1 MFRSLLSCTTLALLA
16 SCSHRSMPVQSY
28 TVEPGVS
35 QTLAQA
41 RRQTISAPAYQ
52 LSFDIPVQKRDPIP
66 ATETITFDW
75 KPTTDPLLIDFKESR
90 DHLHRLTVNG
100 DTAAIVF
107 ANEHIRI
114 EPARLKAGR
123 NQVTIHFTAGN
134 LSLNRNDDY
143 LYTLLVPDRARTV
156 FPCFDQPDLKA
167 TFELTLTVP
176 ENWVAIGNAPA
187 QAPTTVGNRTTIR
200 FAPSDVIPTY
210 LFSFVAGQFTVVTET
225 PDKRPMTLLHRETD
239 PVKLKLSQDSLF
251 SLHAGALRFL
261 EDYTQRPYPFTKFDF
276 AVIPDF
282 QYGGMEHVGA
292 IDYKASA
299 LFLDNGATRDQKLA
313 RASVIAHETAHMW
326 FGDLVTMR
334 WFNDVWLKEVFAN
347 FMADKVTAI
356 TMPEVNNDLKFVID
370 HLPAA
375 YAVDRTEGANPIGQ
389 PLTNLQE
396 AGSLYGGIIYHKAPI
411 MMRQL
416 EALIGADALRDG
428 LREYIRTY
436 AFGNA
441 TWNDLITILDKRT
454 PADLVTWNKVWVE
467 QTGRPVVSYQL
478 TQQGGRIGK
487 LTVTQ
492 LGEDGSERVW
502 PQSFKLALVY
512 PDRTETLPVSLTSAQ
527 VNVPEAAGKD
537 MPLFVALNS
546 DGRGYG
552 RFSVDTT
559 MLDRLAMLTDPV
571 SRAASYINLYEN
583 MLAGQAVRPARLATI
598 YRSLLAT
605 ETEELNLRLLTGQL
619 SDLVWNFTRPA
630 DRLALAG
637 QVEQASWQA
646 MEQAT
651 TNGPSSPGP
660 SSPGPSSPGPSSPGL
675 KKVLFRLYQSVALTP
690 DAQQRLYQ
698 IWDKQQAPT
707 GVTLTEDDYT
717 ALALALA
724 VRDYPAPDILTR
736 QLARIKNP
744 DRQKRLQFMM
754 PALSSDVATRN
765 QFFASLA
772 DEKNREHEAWVTAA
786 LGYLHHPLR
795 AATSATYLPKSLDL
809 LVDIQRT
816 GDIFFPESWLRA
828 TLSGYQTPD
837 VAQLIRRFLTDR
849 PNYNAR
855 LRNKLLQAADNPFR
869 ASRLLY

>member
-1 MFRSLLSCTTLALLA
+1 MFRSFSTCITLALLA

-52 LSFDIPVQKRDPIP
+52 LSFDIPAQKNESIP
-66 ATETITFDW
+66 AMETISFDW

-90 DHLHRLTVNG
+90 DHLHQLTVNG
-100 DTAAIVF
+100 DTTAIVF

-123 NQVTIHFTAGN
+123 NQITIHFTAGN
-134 LSLNRNDDY
+134 LSLNRNDEY

-167 TFELTLTVP
+167 TFALTLTIP
-176 ENWVAIGNAPA
+176 ENWVAIGNAQA
-187 QAPTTVGNRTTIR
+187 QASTSAGTRKTIR

-210 LFSFVAGQFTVVTET
+210 LFSFVAGKFTVVTENA
-225 PDKRPMTLLHRETD
+225 DKRPMTLLHRETD

-261 EDYTQRPYPFTKFDF
+261 EDYTQRPYPFAKFDF
-276 AVIPDF
+276 AAIPDF

-389 PLTNLQE
+389 PLANLQE

-416 EALIGADALRDG
+416 EALIGADNLRDG
-428 LREYIRTY
+428 LREYVRTY

-441 TWNDLITILDKRT
+441 TWNDLIAILDKRT
-454 PADLVTWNKVWVE
+454 PADLITWNKVWVE
-467 QTGRPVVSYQL
+467 QTGRPVVSSQL
-478 TQQGGRIGK
+478 TQQAGRVGT
-487 LTVTQ
+487 LTVKQ
-492 LGEDGSERVW
+492 VGEDGSKRVW
-502 PQSFKLALVY
+502 PQSFELAFVY
-512 PDRTETLPVSLTSAQ
+512 PDRIETLPVSLTSAQ
-527 VNVPEAAGKD
+527 VNVPEATGKD
-537 MPLFVALNS
+537 IPLFVALNS

-559 MLDRLAMLTDPV
+559 MLDRLPMLSDPV

-583 MLAGQAVRPARLATI
+583 MLAGQAVRPARLATV

-605 ETEELNLRLLTGQL
+605 ETDELNLRLLTGQL
-619 SDLVWNFTRPA
+619 SDIVWNFTRPT

-646 MEQAT
+646 MEQAI
-651 TNGPSSPGP
+651 NPGP
-660 SSPGPSSPGPSSPGL
+660 SSPGLSSPGL
-675 KKVLFRLYQSVALTP
+675 KKVLFRLYQSVALST

-717 ALALALA
+717 SLALSLA
-724 VRDYPAPDILTR
+724 VRDYPTPDILTR

-754 PALSSDVATRN
+754 PALSGDVAERN
-765 QFFASLA
+765 RFFASLA

-795 AATSATYLPKSLDL
+795 TATSVAYLPRSLDL
-809 LVDIQRT
+809 LDEIQRT
-816 GDIFFPESWLRA
+816 GDIFFPESWLRS

-837 VAQLIRRFLTDR
+837 VAQLVRRFLADR
-849 PNYNAR
+849 PHYNAR
-855 LRNKLLQAADNPFR
+855 LRSKLLQAADTPFR
-869 ASRLLY
+869 ASKLLYQGRP